1 VVSSDLRVLGRGS
14 NAQQRRSRGERE
26 HLTAR
31 QESSYLSISAYT
43 VQEQLTAIFDNVGVR
58 SRGELVGQ
66 VFLRYCLPAILD

>member
-1 VVSSDLRVLGRGS
+1 MI
-14 NAQQRRSRGERE
+14 
-26 HLTAR
+26 TAR

-66 VFLRYCLPAILD
+66 VFLRYCLPAIPD